1 MKCLNEGTIQ
11 AYIDGELNDIEVKEV
26 EMHLFQCERCEEIY
40 KGLNSANCFVM
51 EKMEHYKK
59 EFNIPQIKTGNMNI
73 EVKSKKGAFKDMKK
87 YKNIAIAACAAI
99 VLTTCFSVTPIR
111 AAVLDAVSIFR
122 AKDIKSVNISLEDIE
137 KLQKGLENHLADI
150 NLDKIGKVNFQ
161 GGEQQNVL
169 SMDEAKKAMP
179 FIVLTPKNISEK
191 NVERIF
197 IDKPA
202 KIDFTLNV
210 DNVNQILKSLGGKKV
225 FPKEL
230 DGKTFSLNL
239 AGTINID
246 YKDAANNKN
255 INIMETKAPELLAP
269 AEANVDEIFN
279 ALSELS
285 VLPPQMQKQLKS
297 MKDWKNTLYIPNVGN
312 QLEEMNID
320 GMKAIGCFEGNTS
333 SILVLKDDLIVGI
346 NGNVNKNEIIEIV
359 KSLR

>member
-11 AYIDGELNDIEVKEV
+11 AYIDGELNDIEIKEV

-122 AKDIKSVNISLEDIE
+122 AKDIKSVNISLEDIKKLE
-137 KLQKGLENHLADI
+137 KALGENLTDI
-150 NLDKIGKVNFQ
+150 NIDKIGKVKMQ
-161 GGEQQNVL
+161 GGQQKNVT
-169 SMDEAKKAMP
+169 MEEAKKSLP
-179 FIVLTPKNISEK
+179 FTVFVPQNMSGKTL
-191 NVERIF
+191 ERMT
-197 IDKPA
+197 IDEPA

-210 DNVNQILKSLGGKKV
+210 ENVNKILNSLGGKNV

-230 DGKTFSLNL
+230 DGKTFSLKL
-239 AGTINID
+239 AGVLNME
-246 YKDAANNKN
+246 YRDASGNKN
-255 INIMETKAPELLAP
+255 ISIMESKAPEIIAP

-285 VLPPQMQKQLKS
+285 VLPPEMQKQLKS
-297 MKDWKNTLYIPNVGN
+297 MKDWKNTLYIPSVGN
-312 QLEEMNID
+312 NLEDMNID
-320 GMKAIGCFEGNTS
+320 GMKAIGCFDGNYS
-333 SILVLKDDLIVGI
+333 SVLVLKDGI
-346 NGNVNKNEIIEIV
+346 LVAVNGNVSKTEIVEIV
-359 KSLR
+359 KSMR